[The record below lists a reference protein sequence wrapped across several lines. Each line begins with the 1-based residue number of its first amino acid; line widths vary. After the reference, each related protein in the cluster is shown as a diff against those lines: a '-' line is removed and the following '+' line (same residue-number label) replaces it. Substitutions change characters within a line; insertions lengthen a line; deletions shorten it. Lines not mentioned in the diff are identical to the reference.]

1 MQINVVPV
9 SQKISLKLHKCE
21 CKEMERVAWD
31 LASSGFNEQAMAQVL
46 GNVTYTEVVV
56 SSAGL
61 AALSAQT

>member
-1 MQINVVPV
+1 MQINIVPL
-9 SQKISLKLHKCE
+9 SQKISLKLHECE
-21 CKEMERVAWD
+21 CMEMEWAAWD

>member
-1 MQINVVPV
+1 MQQ
-9 SQKISLKLHKCE
+9 SCE
-21 CKEMERVAWD
+21 AI
-31 LASSGFNEQAMAQVL
+31 AQVL

>member
-1 MQINVVPV
+1 MTNDI
-9 SQKISLKLHKCE
+9 IHKTY
-21 CKEMERVAWD
+21 KV
-31 LASSGFNEQAMAQVL
+31 MAQVL

>member
-1 MQINVVPV
+1 MQG
-9 SQKISLKLHKCE
+9 SRKA
-21 CKEMERVAWD
+21 VAR
-31 LASSGFNEQAMAQVL
+31 VL